1 MTRIRSSPG
10 FRLRVAVGRITMGC
24 ECVLVWGQVSDL
36 PDFERFLATDLDENV
51 AAILPAGDTHLRS
64 LRKFTQSIFLVLLA
78 FSASAQPPTQ
88 PTSAQESLRKWRES
102 KWVTLRD
109 DFGEL
114 GRYRDANAALKPP
127 SPGENRGIFFG
138 DSITDLWKLDEYFL
152 DKPYSN
158 HVIGGLHTPQKL
170 VPLDHDAINF
180 QPGVIVILASTN
192 DTAGN
197 SGPMLLEDIEANYAS
212 MADFARANGVKVVF
226 SSVLPVHNY
235 TPQSQDLFAQ
245 RSTEKI
251 LQLNR
256 WLKDYCASNGLIYLD
271 YFNAMVDEKGLLKR
285 DLAEDGL
292 HPNKAGYAIM
302 APLAQAAIERA
313 LASRP

>member
-1 MTRIRSSPG
+1 
-10 FRLRVAVGRITMGC
+10 L
-24 ECVLVWGQVSDL
+24 Q
-36 PDFERFLATDLDENV
+36 
-51 AAILPAGDTHLRS
+51 
-64 LRKFTQSIFLVLLA
+64 
-78 FSASAQPPTQ
+78 
-88 PTSAQESLRKWRES
+88 KWRES

-127 SPGENRGIFFG
+127 APGEKRVIFFG
-138 DSITDLWKLDEYFL
+138 DSIIDLWKLDEYFH
-152 DKPYSN
+152 DKPYIN
-158 HVIGGLHTPQKL
+158 RGIGGQTTPQML
-170 VPLDHDAINF
+170 VRFRQDAINL
-180 QPGVIVILASTN
+180 QPRVVVILAGTN
-192 DTAGN
+192 DIAGN

-212 MADFARANGVKVVF
+212 MAELARANGVKVVF

-302 APLAQAAIERA
+302 APLAQAAIGRA
-313 LASRP
+313 LSSRP

>member
-1 MTRIRSSPG
+1 MTHIRSSPG

-51 AAILPAGDTHLRS
+51 AAILPAGETHLRT
-64 LRKFTQSIFLVLLA
+64 LCKITESIFLVLLA
-78 FSASAQPPTQ
+78 FSAFAQQPTQ

-127 SPGENRGIFFG
+127 SPGENRVIFFG
-138 DSITDLWKLDEYFL
+138 DSITDLWKLDEYFR
-152 DKPYSN
+152 DKPYIN
-158 HVIGGLHTPQKL
+158 RGIGG
-170 VPLDHDAINF
+170 
-180 QPGVIVILASTN
+180 
-192 DTAGN
+192 
-197 SGPMLLEDIEANYAS
+197 
-212 MADFARANGVKVVF
+212 R
-226 SSVLPVHNY
+226 
-235 TPQSQDLFAQ
+235 
-245 RSTEKI
+245 
-251 LQLNR
+251 
-256 WLKDYCASNGLIYLD
+256 ASNGLIYLD

-302 APLAQAAIERA
+302 APLAQAAIGRA
-313 LASRP
+313 LSSRP